1 MGWRV
6 GIGLGL
12 VSDDTVAMIS
22 LFAFDGRCVRNDLRS
37 TDQCHQRRLSTGAVV
52 FLQLLRKL
60 SHCEHN
66 ET

>member
-1 MGWRV
+1 
-6 GIGLGL
+6 
-12 VSDDTVAMIS
+12 VSDDAIALIS